1 MGPYY
6 VQMGSNHQ
14 LGLKVARRLVL
25 LASILVVQP
34 VLAAP
39 QKTSGPILVAS
50 GGYAQVAIVLGE
62 HSPDPYQYAA
72 AELAKYLGILS
83 GAKIKIISDT
93 QVASQPADEAMI
105 IVGGGEVNKVA
116 KEAATTLGMNFA
128 KLKPEGLLIKTG
140 RLRNRPVVVVAGND
154 GISTMYAVYELI
166 ARLGVTFRLTGDIIP
181 KPQDQLSIP
190 PLDVRMEPAMSRR
203 GFLIPD
209 AGYENITMFSYDDYA
224 KLIDQMA
231 KMKCNYLQ
239 FWWFSYEPWL
249 KFGYKGESAWLG
261 DVSTKESGYMT
272 WAHGGFGSRTTDDV
286 SIGKEHFKGR
296 RIAPPEMRNVETSDE
311 AFQVAEDLLHKILRH
326 AKERGIKV
334 WLAVEL
340 DALPPNLARYCE
352 EVGSLP
358 FMNLAG
364 TFVHPLDEV
373 NREIQTNR
381 LKSLFETYPEAEG
394 YFLNVGEM
402 YPELNNEKHRA
413 FFDQKRPEF
422 FDLRQ
427 ARFPWVIDIPQD
439 SNLVVDSNIGYFDL
453 FQYLLKQRDRISP
466 TAKIGLMGV
475 GRGYALPLF
484 DKLLPKDVAFTDM
497 ESSGVWTPAGV
508 PMEIFGNMGERER
521 TIEPRVDDDFDMLGM
536 QFSVRQYSVKDKIFT
551 EGLKHGLVGFAGQ
564 IDRVRGTETN
574 SSYLTEAAWSP
585 QLGPEEFYKDY
596 SVRLF
601 GPRAAP
607 AMYRAYMALE
617 DNQEYVAYNSYW
629 YLYTMMN
636 CCTSLPEVHM
646 AHRLFEQPDMF
657 DGPSIPDW
665 KGFITQLPDT
675 IVRFEGSIRYLNKAL
690 DAMRAAL
697 PDVAPQG
704 DYELRY
710 MINRTQSYRDYIAAL
725 VTMRRAYL
733 TFDKAFQDRS
743 KLSHEQFVA
752 ELTKAVEGF
761 SEANRQVQA
770 ATREYTE
777 FMDNPSDLGVLY
789 HLNARAVLGFD
800 LVLQT
805 MQNILNYHTGKP
817 YLLHVPWERLF
828 SPDLHAS

>member
-1 MGPYY
+1 MDHFPNCPA
-6 VQMGSNHQ
+6 VRALISWA
-14 LGLKVARRLVL
+14 GLFA
-25 LASILVVQP
+25 AIFSAQP
-34 VLAAP
+34 VPAAP
-39 QKTSGPILVAS
+39 LSTSGPILVAS
-50 GGYAQVAIVLGE
+50 GGHSQVAIVLGE
-62 HSPDPYQYAA
+62 QPAKSYQYAA
-72 AELAKYLGILS
+72 AELARYLRTLS
-83 GAKIKIISDT
+83 GAEVKIISDAE
-93 QVASQPADEAMI
+93 VATQPASEAI
-105 IVGGGEVNKVA
+105 IVVGGVHVNKMT
-116 KEAATTLGMNFA
+116 KKAAAALAMNFA
-128 KLKPEGLLIKTG
+128 NLKSEGFLIKTG
-140 RLRNRPVVVVAGND
+140 LLGSRPVVVVAGSD
-154 GISTMYAVYELI
+154 GTSTMYGVYELI
-166 ARLGVTFRLTGDIIP
+166 ERLGVTFRLTGDIIP
-181 KPQDQLSIP
+181 QAKDPLLIP
-190 PLDVRMEPAMSRR
+190 ALDVRIEPAMPRR

-224 KLIDQMA
+224 RLIDQMA
-231 KMKCNYLQ
+231 KMKCNYMQ

-286 SIGKEHFKGR
+286 SIGKERFKGR
-296 RIAPPEMRNVETSDE
+296 RLAPPEMQDVETSDQ
-311 AFQVAEDLLHKILRH
+311 AFQVAEDLLHRIIRH
-326 AKERGIKV
+326 ANERGIKV

-340 DALPPNLARYCE
+340 DALPPNLARHCE
-352 EVGSLP
+352 EIGSLP
-358 FMNLAG
+358 FFNLSGA
-364 TFVHPLDEV
+364 FVHPLDEV
-373 NREIQTNR
+373 NREIQTDR
-381 LKSLFETYPEAEG
+381 LKALFDTYPEAEG
-394 YFLNVGEM
+394 YFLNLGEM

-413 FFDQKRPEF
+413 FFNQKRPEF

-453 FQYLLKQRDRISP
+453 FQYLLKQRDRIAP
-466 TAKIGLMGV
+466 KAKIGLMGV

-484 DKLLPKDVAFTDM
+484 NKLLPKDVAFTDM
-497 ESSGVWTPAGV
+497 ESGGVWTPAGV
-508 PMEIFGNMGERER
+508 PMQIFGDMGERER
-521 TIEPRVDDDFDMLGM
+521 TIEPRVDDDFDMMGM
-536 QFSVRQYSVKDKIFT
+536 QFSVRQYSAKDKILA
-551 EGLKHGLVGFAGQ
+551 EGLRYGLTGFAGQ

-574 SSYLTEAAWSP
+574 SSFLTEAAWSP
-585 QLGPEEFYKDY
+585 KLGPEEFYKDY

-601 GPRAAP
+601 GAKAAP

-646 AHRLFEQPDMF
+646 AHRLFEQPNMF
-657 DGPSIPDW
+657 DGPTIPDW
-665 KGFITQLPDT
+665 KGFVAQLPDT
-675 IVRFEGSIRYLNKAL
+675 IVRFTGSIGYLNKAL
-690 DAMRAAL
+690 DAMHRAL

-725 VTMRRAYL
+725 VTMRKAYL
-733 TFDKAFQDRS
+733 TFDNAFQERS
-743 KLSHEQFVA
+743 RVSHEQFVA

-761 SEANRQVQA
+761 SQAHRQVQA

-789 HLNARAVLGFD
+789 HLNARAVLGFE

-817 YLLHVPWERLF
+817 YLQHVPWERLF